1 MQKSS
6 KDRAATRK
14 EVRLMSTTRVFKLN
28 ICAVCVVFVLA
39 TGCAVHCLAV
49 ESGGPNPK
57 NSIPHLEKQG
67 TATQLIVDGR
77 PYLILGGE
85 LGNSSSSSLEYM
97 EPIWPRLVT
106 LNLNTVLAPVY
117 WDLIEPEQGKF
128 DFSLVDGLVRDARRY
143 NLRLVL
149 LWFASWKNSM
159 SCYVP
164 LWVKTDQQRFGR
176 ARDSQGKGMEI
187 LSAFSEQN
195 RDADARAF
203 AALMKHIRQ
212 IDGAE
217 HTVIMIQVENEIG
230 MIPEARDHSDIAND
244 LFDKPVPKELMDY
257 LAAHKDSLMPEF
269 REVWEAAGHK
279 TSGTWEEV
287 FGTGPGTDEIF
298 MAWHYARYVN
308 KVVEAGKA
316 EYPLP
321 MYVNAALIRPNYKP
335 GQYPSAG
342 PLPHIMD
349 VWRAGGPMIDFFS
362 PDIYFPNFVE
372 WCIKYH
378 RSGNPLFIP
387 EAGRGA
393 ESPANAFYAFGC
405 HDAMGFCPFS
415 IESIAEPDN
424 APLAQAYDVLSQMSP
439 LILENQGK
447 NKMAGV
453 LLDKDNQKQKVEF
466 GKYVLSVSHDYTW
479 GWAAGAGESGQWP
492 LAGCIIISAGPDEY
506 VIAGT
511 GIIVTFTPNP
521 QDDSIAGIASIREG
535 KYVDGRWLPGRSM
548 NGDQSHQGRHLRI
561 PAGGFGI
568 QRITLYRYQ

>member
-1 MQKSS
+1 
-6 KDRAATRK
+6 
-14 EVRLMSTTRVFKLN
+14 
-28 ICAVCVVFVLA
+28 VVFVLA

-57 NSIPHLEKQG
+57 NSIPHLKKQG

-97 EPIWPRLVT
+97 EPIWPRLVK

-128 DFSLVDGLVRDARRY
+128 DFALVDGLIKDARRH

-164 LWVKTDQQRFGR
+164 LWVKTNQERFGR
-176 ARDSQGKGMEI
+176 ARDSQGRGMEI
-187 LSAFSEQN
+187 LSTFSEQN

-217 HTVIMIQVENEIG
+217 HAVIMIQVENEIG
-230 MIPEARDHSDIAND
+230 MIPEARDHSDIANE

-257 LAAHKDSLMPEF
+257 LATHKDSLMPEF

-287 FGTGPGTDEIF
+287 FGTGSGTDEIF

-424 APLAQAYDVLSQMSP
+424 TPLAQAYDVLSQMSP

-479 GWAAGAGESGQWP
+479 GWSAGAGESGQWP
-492 LAGCIIISAGPDEY
+492 LAGCIVISVGPD
-506 VIAGT
+506 
-511 GIIVTFTPNP
+511 
-521 QDDSIAGIASIREG
+521 
-535 KYVDGRWLPGRSM
+535 
-548 NGDQSHQGRHLRI
+548 
-561 PAGGFGI
+561 
-568 QRITLYRYQ
+568 